1 MAPCLIDNE
10 VEGADMTRGLQTPLR
25 PEHNPMPKIRT
36 IRVTNGVFWIEIPEV
51 GLNILCGCPEDAIK
65 HLIRRHLTATVENDG
80 VRYETGPNAILL
92 SDLLIQNGSFA
103 NLAEFPVLHM
113 LYRQGMLVPNHPNFG
128 KKPLLLGSDEQVKA
142 QMRYIY
148 RGNYGLTSEQEL
160 VEAGISVRQA
170 TEIMLM
176 KHKFAFNNIRPPNEL
191 LDTLIVKSG
200 PAEVTE
206 GVTVRRVRLNVF
218 DFRYQTESVR
228 VDLNLAANERY
239 EPPYQLGFHLITRE
253 YFGVVH
259 CGEGNGWDVH
269 RPCMSSILIFKGK
282 LYLIDAG
289 PNLLHSLTALGISI
303 NEIEG
308 IFHTHAHD
316 DHFAGL
322 PSLIRSGRR
331 IKYYATA
338 LVRASVTKKLFSLL
352 PEGEQ
357 QFSDFF
363 EVHDLE
369 FDTWNDIDGLQVKPA
384 FSPHPV
390 ETNVFFFR
398 APIDGG
404 FRSYAHLA
412 DIISLRNLKNMIAT
426 GKADRGISPRFY
438 SKIKETYTTP
448 ANLKKVDIGG
458 GMIHGAAVDFQ
469 DDKSEKLILS
479 HTERNLTD
487 EEGEIGCCLAF
498 GAADVLIH
506 RDEDYLRRSAGDFL
520 RSYFTDLSRDRLRN
534 LLNNRVITF
543 KPGGSIYK
551 KGETINEL
559 FLLLTGSVEMVQ
571 SNSDS
576 AAMLC
581 PGSLIGE
588 NAPSN
593 QFRSP
598 ATYRAV
604 GFARAIVIPLRFY
617 VEFFKNNAL
626 GFQLEES
633 YEKRTFLQ
641 KTYLFGEAICHP
653 TLNEIAQSM
662 QLHHYRAGEVVSKL
676 DHSFLSLVEAG
687 TMERL
692 SGDKLLGTV
701 SQYDFFGEESVFFH
715 TPPIYSMS
723 AFDDVS
729 TYRIPVSIFRHIP
742 IVRWKLIEAYE
753 KRRQA

>member
-1 MAPCLIDNE
+1 
-10 VEGADMTRGLQTPLR
+10 
-25 PEHNPMPKIRT
+25 MPKIRKV
-36 IRVTNGVFWIEIPEV
+36 RVTSGVYWVEAPAA
-51 GLNILCGCPEDAIK
+51 GLCVLCGCPADTIK
-65 HLIRRHLTATVENDG
+65 HLIRRRLITPVEIGG
-80 VRYETGPNAILL
+80 VRYETGPDAILL
-92 SDLLIQNGSFA
+92 SDILIQNGSFA
-103 NLAEFPVLHM
+103 NLSEFPVLHM
-113 LYRQGMLVPNHPNFG
+113 LYRQGMILPDHPNFG
-128 KKPLLLGSDEQVKA
+128 KKPLLIGSDEQVKA
-142 QMRYIY
+142 QIRYIY
-148 RGNYGLTSEQEL
+148 RGNYGLISEQEL

-170 TEIMLM
+170 NEMMRL
-176 KHKFAFNNIRPPNEL
+176 KQKFAFDNIRPPNEL
-191 LDTLIVKSG
+191 FNTLIVEDG
-200 PAEVTE
+200 PVEISN
-206 GVTVRRVRLNVF
+206 GVTINRVRLNVF
-218 DFRYQTESVR
+218 DFRYRTESVR
-228 VDLNLAANERY
+228 VDLNLSANERY
-239 EPPYQLGFHLITRE
+239 EPPYQLGFHQVTRE

-269 RPCMSSILIFKGK
+269 RPCMSSILMFKGK

-352 PEGEQ
+352 SEEEQQ

-369 FDTWNDIDGLQVKPA
+369 CDVWNDIDGLEVKPV

-398 APIDGG
+398 ALTDGG
-404 FRSYAHLA
+404 YRSYAHLA
-412 DIISLRNLKNMIAT
+412 DIISLKKLKRMIT
-426 GKADRGISPRFY
+426 GEKTNSGISPTFY
-438 SKIKETYTTP
+438 SKIKETYATP
-448 ANLKKVDIGG
+448 VNLKKVDIGG
-458 GMIHGAAVDFQ
+458 GMIHGAAVDFR
-469 DDKSEKLILS
+469 DDQSEKLILS
-479 HTERNLTD
+479 HTERTLTA
-487 EEGEIGCCLAF
+487 EEHEIGHRLPF
-498 GAADVLIH
+498 GATDVLIH
-506 RDEDYLRRSAGDFL
+506 GDQDYLRRSAGDLL
-520 RSYFTDLSRDRLRN
+520 RSYFTNLSHDRLRG

-543 KPGGSIYK
+543 NPGVSILK
-551 KGETINEL
+551 KGETIKEL
-559 FLLLTGSVEMVQ
+559 FLLLTGGVEMMQ

-588 NAPSN
+588 NSPSN
-593 QFRSP
+593 QSRSP

-604 GFARAIVIPLRFY
+604 GFARAIAIPLRFY
-617 VEFFKNNAL
+617 IEFIKNNAL

-662 QLHHYRAGEVVSKL
+662 QLHHYRAGEAVSK
-676 DHSFLSLVEAG
+676 HNNSFLSLVEAG
-687 TMERL
+687 TMERRI
-692 SGDKLLGTV
+692 GGKLLGTV
-701 SQYDFFGEESVFFH
+701 GQYDFFGEESVFFH
-715 TPPIYSMS
+715 TPAVYAMR

-729 TYRIPVSIFRHIP
+729 TFRIPFSVFRHIP
-742 IVRWKLIEAYE
+742 IGRWKLIEAYE
-753 KRRQA
+753 KRRPA